1 MSETDSES
9 LLTRLRLAAERQ
21 RDMEVKDDFRA
32 VLNEMATSAPDLTP
46 DPISLVEE
54 LLPTLSSPIGV
65 GYLCVWIGAS
75 VEGGRPAEET
85 VSMVIDAF
93 LRWSRA
99 LQVDEDGAA
108 VAEPDKEVLG
118 GLSLLASSAVS
129 HLRLL
134 PEAARQSLDMRELCE
149 ACERIAH
156 LSDGAS
162 WVLQKLRQESGDLI
176 FLLAERKK
184 GYLLRYENLTNCFHL
199 FTLLQGALADEK
211 PKSAPF
217 DRQAVAIAS
226 GDEDGDCTDRAWWHY
241 SQPHATEANI
251 AASIW
256 GEGTPSDI
264 AEVAGTRIMVAWQTV
279 LGSRTWDA
287 GFFTPILQQALPK
300 VELVRQLS
308 DEETGAWWQKLS
320 LPEPKPRWK
329 FWSR

>member
-1 MSETDSES
+1 MTEPDSQD

-32 VLNEMATSAPDLTP
+32 VLNEMATSAPDMTP
-46 DPISLVEE
+46 DPITLVEE

-75 VEGGRPAEET
+75 VEGGRPAEQT
-85 VSMVIDAF
+85 MSMVIDAF

-99 LQVDEDGAA
+99 VPVTENGTEAA
-108 VAEPDKEVLG
+108 KPDQEVLG
-118 GLSLLASSAVS
+118 ALSLLASSTVS

-134 PEAARQSLDMRELCE
+134 PETARRALDTQELFE

-162 WVLQKLRQESGDLI
+162 WVLQKLRQESGDLV
-176 FLLAERKK
+176 FLLAERKT

-199 FTLLQGALADEK
+199 FTLLQNALADEK
-211 PKSAPF
+211 PKSATL
-217 DRQAVAIAS
+217 DRQAVAVAS

-256 GEGTPSDI
+256 GEGAPGDI
-264 AEVAGTRIMVAWQTV
+264 AEVAGTRIMVGWQTV
-279 LGSRTWDA
+279 LGSRSWDA

-300 VELVRQLS
+300 VELVRELS
-308 DEETGAWWQKLS
+308 DEETDAWWQKLS
-320 LPEPKPRWK
+320 LPEPKPWWK
-329 FWSR
+329 VWSR